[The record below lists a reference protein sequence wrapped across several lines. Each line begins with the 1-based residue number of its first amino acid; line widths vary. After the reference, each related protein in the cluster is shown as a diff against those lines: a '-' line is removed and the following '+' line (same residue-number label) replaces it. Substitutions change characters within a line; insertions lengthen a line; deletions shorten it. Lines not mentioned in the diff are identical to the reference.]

1 MKLQHKRLFTSIF
14 ITTSKKH
21 EKISKQRMSNLLYNN
36 IHNFNLLTALW
47 KNYVTVAVNYIPVCS
62 RTLRKF
68 YWYMYLFLKFN
79 MKEKI
84 YLDNFMQ

>member
-1 MKLQHKRLFTSIF
+1 MKLQHKRLFTSTF

-62 RTLRKF
+62 RTPRKF
-68 YWYMYLFLKFN
+68 YLYMYLFLKF
-79 MKEKI
+79 KLK
-84 YLDNFMQ
+84 DPVFG

>member
-1 MKLQHKRLFTSIF
+1 
-14 ITTSKKH
+14 
-21 EKISKQRMSNLLYNN
+21 MSNLLHVY

-47 KNYVTVAVNYIPVCS
+47 KNYVTIAVNYIPVCS
-62 RTLRKF
+62 RTPCKF

>member
-1 MKLQHKRLFTSIF
+1 
-14 ITTSKKH
+14 
-21 EKISKQRMSNLLYNN
+21 MSNLLY

-47 KNYVTVAVNYIPVCS
+47 KNYVTVAINYIPVCS
-62 RTLRKF
+62 RTPCKF